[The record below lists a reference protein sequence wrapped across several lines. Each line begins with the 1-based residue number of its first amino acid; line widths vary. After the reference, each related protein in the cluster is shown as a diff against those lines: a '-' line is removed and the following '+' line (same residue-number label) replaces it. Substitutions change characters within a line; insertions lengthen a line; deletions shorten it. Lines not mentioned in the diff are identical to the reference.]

1 MEADMITSRV
11 DGITKQ
17 IVASSTSIQNN
28 KKNNLTNVL
37 ITAIFTIYQFINN
50 NSDTATNQLYL
61 GKRN

>member
-1 MEADMITSRV
+1 MEADMKTSRV